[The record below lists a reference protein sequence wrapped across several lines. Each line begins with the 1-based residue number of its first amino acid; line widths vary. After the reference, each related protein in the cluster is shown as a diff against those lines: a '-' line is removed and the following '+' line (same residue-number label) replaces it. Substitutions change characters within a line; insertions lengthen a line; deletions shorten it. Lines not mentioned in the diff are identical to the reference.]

1 MNDNVLSLR
10 AYALTQKLK
19 RRLTG
24 GKGLFLFYLREA
36 TRPSSIRIRVC
47 ILILGVS
54 LALNA
59 VADTTVPEPFQRFD
73 PSSEN
78 TINYKVLTQ
87 WLKTV
92 VMDIGRSDRS
102 SARNPASIG
111 TRIAPNL
118 SRSTAYEGNRV
129 FFENF
134 VGNEKA
140 HQVLKGIRENLERI
154 PSEVSLEYFTRDEQ
168 LAYWLNLYNVTILNE
183 VVSVYP
189 KRDLEDLLVGEN
201 SILSKKLLTVSG
213 IPLSLN
219 DIQFSI
225 LRENYDNNPLI
236 MYGLYQGI
244 IGGPNIRSFAFSGAT
259 VYRAL
264 TNNAIEF
271 INSNRGVNRDPSMNK
286 VHKVSSLYERNRAY
300 FPDFNADLYAHLLK
314 YLEGD
319 VRKTFK
325 SERTLSPVI
334 DDWTI
339 TDLFGTFPEVRTAAA
354 TNPAAFLGAL
364 VSTVPG
370 DPTLGGGVMGVS
382 VGGAATAYLSKVTG
396 VRKISPQAYKYLI
409 RINMKWVATNKK
421 RGTVTMEELGEFPDE
436 PEAGPESDKNK

>member
-1 MNDNVLSLR
+1 MCYIYERTHWPKTEAKTNR
-10 AYALTQKLK
+10 
-19 RRLTG
+19 
-24 GKGLFLFYLREA
+24 GKGLFLFYLRA
-36 TRPSSIRIRVC
+36 VTRQSSIRARVC
-47 ILILGVS
+47 MLILGVS

-59 VADTTVPEPFQRFD
+59 IADTTVPEPFQRFD
-73 PSSEN
+73 PASKN

-92 VMDIGRSDRS
+92 VMDIGRSNRS
-102 SARNPASIG
+102 SARNRAETY
-111 TRIAPNL
+111 TRISPKLATK
-118 SRSTAYEGNRV
+118 TAYEGNRV

-134 VGNEKA
+134 VGNDKA

-154 PSEVSLEYFTRDEQ
+154 PSEVPLENFTRDEQ
-168 LAYWLNLYNVTILNE
+168 LAYWLNLYNITILYE

-189 KRDLEDLLVGEN
+189 KRDLEDLLVGED

-244 IGGPNIRSFAFSGAT
+244 IGGPNIRPFAFFGAT

-286 VHKVSSLYERNRAY
+286 VHKVSSLYERNRVY
-300 FPDFNADLYAHLLK
+300 FPDFNTDLYAHLLK

-319 VRKTFK
+319 VRKKFK
-325 SERTLSPVI
+325 SEKTLSPVI
-334 DDWTI
+334 DDWTV
-339 TDLFGTFPEVRTAAA
+339 TDLFGTFPVVRTAAA

-370 DPTLGGGVMGVS
+370 DPSLGGGVMGAS
-382 VGGAATAYLSKVTG
+382 IGGATTAYMSKVSG
-396 VRKISPQAYKYLI
+396 LRKISPQAYRHLI
-409 RINMKWVATNKK
+409 KINKKWVATNKK
-421 RGTVTMEELGEFPDE
+421 RGTVTMEELGEFPVE
-436 PEAGPESDKNK
+436 PDAGPESDKNR

>member
-1 MNDNVLSLR
+1 MR
-10 AYALTQKLK
+10 
-19 RRLTG
+19 
-24 GKGLFLFYLREA
+24 
-36 TRPSSIRIRVC
+36 SIRAPFC
-47 ILILGVS
+47 ILILGLS

-59 VADTTVPEPFQRFD
+59 LADSTVPEPFQRFD
-73 PSSEN
+73 PASKN

-102 SARNPASIG
+102 SARNEAGIG
-111 TRIAPNL
+111 TRIAPKLTN
-118 SRSTAYEGNRV
+118 RSSYEGNRV

-134 VGNEKA
+134 TGNEKA

-154 PSEVSLEYFTRDEQ
+154 PNEVPLEYFTRDEQ
-168 LAYWLNLYNVTILNE
+168 LAYWLNLYNITILYE

-189 KRDLEDLLVGEN
+189 KRDLEDLLFGED

-213 IPLSLN
+213 MPLSLN

-244 IGGPNIRSFAFSGAT
+244 IGGPNIRPFAFSGAT

-286 VHKVSSLYERNRAY
+286 VHKVSSLYERNRVY
-300 FPDFNADLYAHLLK
+300 FPDFNADLHAHLLK

-319 VRKTFK
+319 VRKKFK
-325 SERTLSPVI
+325 AEKTLRPVI
-334 DDWTI
+334 DDWTV
-339 TDLFGTFPEVRTAAA
+339 TDLFGTFPVVRTAVA

-370 DPTLGGGVMGVS
+370 DPALGGGVMGAS
-382 VGGAATAYLSKVTG
+382 VGGAASANMLKVTNL
-396 VRKISPQAYKYLI
+396 RKISPQAYRHLI
-409 RINMKWVATNKK
+409 RINKKWVATNKK
-421 RGTVTMEELGEFPDE
+421 RGIVTMEELGEFPDE
-436 PEAGPESDKNK
+436 PEAGQESDKNN

>member
-1 MNDNVLSLR
+1 MITHQGVNMLLFNPPSEISFTNIRQLASLVLFVTSLVLTSTV
-10 AYALTQKLK
+10 YA
-19 RRLTG
+19 
-24 GKGLFLFYLREA
+24 
-36 TRPSSIRIRVC
+36 
-47 ILILGVS
+47 
-54 LALNA
+54 
-59 VADTTVPEPFQRFD
+59 TVPEPFQRFD

-78 TINYKVLTQ
+78 TINYRVLTQ

-102 SARNPASIG
+102 SARSSASIG
-111 TRIAPNL
+111 TRIAPKFSNK
-118 SRSTAYEGNRV
+118 TTFEGNRV

-134 VGNEKA
+134 VGNEEAK
-140 HQVLKGIRENLERI
+140 QVLRSIRENLERI
-154 PSEVSLEYFTRDEQ
+154 PSEFPLEYFSRDEQ

-183 VVSVYP
+183 IIAVYP
-189 KRDLEDLLVGEN
+189 KRDLEGLLVGED

-236 MYGLYQGI
+236 IYGLYQGI
-244 IGGPNIRSFAFSGAT
+244 IGGPNIRPFAFSGTT

-271 INSNRGVNRDPSMNK
+271 VNSNRGVNRDPSRNK
-286 VHKVSSLYERNRAY
+286 VHNVSSLYERNNAY
-300 FPDFNADLYAHLLK
+300 FPDFNNDLSSHLLK
-314 YLEGD
+314 YLEGKT
-319 VRKTFK
+319 RKKFK

-334 DDWTI
+334 NDWTV
-339 TDLFGTFPEVRTAAA
+339 TDLFGTFPEVRTSAA

-370 DPTLGGGVMGVS
+370 DPALGGGTMGAS
-382 VGGAATAYLSKVTG
+382 IGGGTAYMSKITG
-396 VRKISPQAYKYLI
+396 IHKISPIAYKHLI
-409 RINMKWVATNKK
+409 KINKKWVATNRKK
-421 RGTVTMEELGEFPDE
+421 GMVTMEELGEFPVD
-436 PEAGPESDKNK
+436 PEAEQEIKNNN

>member
-1 MNDNVLSLR
+1 MR
-10 AYALTQKLK
+10 
-19 RRLTG
+19 
-24 GKGLFLFYLREA
+24 
-36 TRPSSIRIRVC
+36 SIRAPFC
-47 ILILGVS
+47 ILILGLS

-59 VADTTVPEPFQRFD
+59 LADSTVPEPFQRFD
-73 PSSEN
+73 PASKN

-102 SARNPASIG
+102 SARNEAGIG
-111 TRIAPNL
+111 TRIAPKLTN
-118 SRSTAYEGNRV
+118 RSSFEGNRV

-134 VGNEKA
+134 TGNEKA

-154 PSEVSLEYFTRDEQ
+154 PNEVPLEYFTRDEQ
-168 LAYWLNLYNVTILNE
+168 LAYWLNLYNITILYE

-189 KRDLEDLLVGEN
+189 KRDLEDLLFGED

-213 IPLSLN
+213 MPLSLN

-244 IGGPNIRSFAFSGAT
+244 IGGPNIRPFAFSGAT

-286 VHKVSSLYERNRAY
+286 VHKVSSLYERNRVY
-300 FPDFNADLYAHLLK
+300 FPDFNADLHAHLLK

-319 VRKTFK
+319 VRKKFK
-325 SERTLSPVI
+325 AEKTLRPVI
-334 DDWTI
+334 DDWTV
-339 TDLFGTFPEVRTAAA
+339 TDLFGTFPVVRTAVA

-370 DPTLGGGVMGVS
+370 DPALGGGVMGAS
-382 VGGAATAYLSKVTG
+382 VGGAASANMLKVTNL
-396 VRKISPQAYKYLI
+396 RKISPQAYRHLI
-409 RINMKWVATNKK
+409 RINKKWVATNKK
-421 RGTVTMEELGEFPDE
+421 RGVVTMEELGEFPDE
-436 PEAGPESDKNK
+436 PEAGQESDKNN

>member
-1 MNDNVLSLR
+1 M
-10 AYALTQKLK
+10 
-19 RRLTG
+19 
-24 GKGLFLFYLREA
+24 FLFYLQA
-36 TRPSSIRIRVC
+36 VTKPSSVRARVC
-47 ILILGVS
+47 MLILGVS

-59 VADTTVPEPFQRFD
+59 IADTTVPEPFQRFD
-73 PSSEN
+73 PASKN

-102 SARNPASIG
+102 SARNQAPTG
-111 TRIAPNL
+111 TRISPKIAN
-118 SRSTAYEGNRV
+118 RSSFEGNRV
-129 FFENF
+129 FFENL
-134 VGNEKA
+134 VDNEKA
-140 HQVLKGIRENLERI
+140 QQVLKGIQENLERI
-154 PSEVSLEYFTRDEQ
+154 PNEIPLEYFTRDEQ

-189 KRDLEDLLVGEN
+189 KRDLEDLLVGDD

-219 DIQFSI
+219 EIQFFI

-244 IGGPNIRSFAFSGAT
+244 IGGPNIRPFAFSGTT

-286 VHKVSSLYERNRAY
+286 AHKVSSLYERNRAY
-300 FPDFNADLYAHLLK
+300 FPDFNPDLYAHLLK

-319 VRKTFK
+319 VRKKFK
-325 SERTLSPVI
+325 SEKTLRPVL
-334 DDWTI
+334 DDWTV
-339 TDLFGTFPEVRTAAA
+339 TDLFGTFPEIRTAAA

-364 VSTVPG
+364 VSTTPG
-370 DPTLGGGVMGVS
+370 DPALGGGVMGAS
-382 VGGAATAYLSKVTG
+382 VGGAATANMLKVTLL
-396 VRKISPQAYKYLI
+396 RKISPQAYRHLI
-409 RINMKWVATNKK
+409 RINKKWVATNKK
-421 RGTVTMEELGEFPDE
+421 RGTVTMEELGEFPVE
-436 PEAGPESDKNK
+436 PDVGLESDKNR